1 MGHLDLGLPNPT
13 LLGGTMYSLTY
24 HPSGMAVRCEFC
36 GRALV
41 GKELSPS
48 AIQAWID
55 HHEDETLPFEQ

>member
-1 MGHLDLGLPNPT
+1 
-13 LLGGTMYSLTY
+13 MYSLTY

-48 AIQAWID
+48 AIQVWID